1 MNRSLFL
8 VNFRKSFSNMD
19 YLQQLYA
26 RLFGTNPEDIAIN
39 SSSSNNNN
47 NGNTSTNNLPRKVVA
62 FGNVLL
68 DHTAHINDTE
78 LLDRYKLSLNTRAE
92 MDVETIS
99 KVTAEAIV
107 NKEEDPH
114 LGGSALNTVR
124 ILKNLGT
131 EALFFGAVGD
141 DKQAGVV
148 ADLLTKS
155 GMETNNFRLQTIADT
170 PTGRCI
176 CLVHKDSLALYA
188 NIGASSKF
196 STDYLAKVQQEENAF
211 FLRNSGRKQI
221 FYVEGFFVPQREEV
235 STYIVTNFIKGRR
248 RLAVNLSADYI
259 VKMNY
264 DHMIYLI
271 NNAMFVFGNKD
282 EFETLRECWGA
293 INIEELIRGILDYST
308 GPKIFVMTK
317 GADGV
322 ELITNYEDEL
332 SPPGKLT
339 FQMFNTPR
347 IENIVD
353 TTGCGDAFA
362 AAFLHAWLEKRI
374 LSECIRF
381 ACDISAKVATQVG
394 CNLP

>member
-1 MNRSLFL
+1 MKNSCLLR
-8 VNFRKSFSNMD
+8 VQFRKTFSNMD
-19 YLQQLYA
+19 YLQQLYG
-26 RLFGTNPEDIAIN
+26 RLFGTNPEDISIN
-39 SSSSNNNN
+39 SNNC
-47 NGNTSTNNLPRKVVA
+47 NTTTNNLPRKVVA

-92 MDVETIS
+92 MDVETIT

-107 NKEEDPH
+107 NKDVDPH

-124 ILKNLGT
+124 ILKSLGT
-131 EALFFGAVGD
+131 ESIFFGAVGD
-141 DKQAGVV
+141 DKQAEVV
-148 ADLLTKS
+148 TDLLMKAD
-155 GMETNNFRLQTIADT
+155 MESNNFRLQTISDT

-196 STDYLAKVQQEENAF
+196 STDYLEKIQQEENSF
-211 FLRNSGRKQI
+211 FIRNSGRKQI
-221 FYVEGFFVPQREEV
+221 FYIEGFFVPQREEV
-235 STYIVTNFIKGRR
+235 ITYVVTNFIKGRR

-259 VKMNY
+259 VKLNY

-271 NNAMFVFGNKD
+271 NNAMFIFGNKD

-293 INIEELIRGILDYST
+293 KSIEELIKGILEYST

-322 ELITNYEDEL
+322 ELMTNYEDEL
-332 SPPGKLT
+332 SPPGQLS
-339 FQMFNTPR
+339 FQIFNTPR
-347 IENIVD
+347 VENIVD

-381 ACDISAKVATQVG
+381 ASDISAKVATQVG